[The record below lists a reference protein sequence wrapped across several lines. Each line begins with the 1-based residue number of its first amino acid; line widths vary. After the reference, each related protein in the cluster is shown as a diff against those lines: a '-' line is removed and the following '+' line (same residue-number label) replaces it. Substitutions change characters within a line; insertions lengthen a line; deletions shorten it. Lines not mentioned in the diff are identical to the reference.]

1 MVNGVDT
8 PPDEAINQ
16 MHRYRD
22 AIYYKEHSSNEL
34 KKEVIGGYILFP
46 GDGQKADVAASKFY
60 KSIEEVN
67 IGAFPLRPKDI
78 ENRELLVKF
87 IESLIKA
94 ESSKTVAEVIPHK
107 GSFVEVGNRV
117 LVGIVKPSNRKS
129 YYEDFENGC
138 AKLYYTGPKFPSTI
152 ALHNLHFF
160 VPYFKDKGVRDVYE
174 IVKIRTIKGSEAKQ
188 MDDVDEEKDDIRL
201 AFELKFNKKLYED
214 FQNINTEGIISYT
227 FFDTTFEGIG
237 KLLKQETIG

>member
-1 MVNGVDT
+1 M
-8 PPDEAINQ
+8 
-16 MHRYRD
+16 
-22 AIYYKEHSSNEL
+22 
-34 KKEVIGGYILFP
+34 
-46 GDGQKADVAASKFY
+46 
-60 KSIEEVN
+60 
-67 IGAFPLRPKDI
+67 
-78 ENRELLVKF
+78 ENRKLLVKF
-87 IESLIKA
+87 IESLIEAK
-94 ESSKTVAEVIPHK
+94 SSKTVAEVIPQK

-117 LVGIVKPSNRKS
+117 LVGLVKPSNRKG

-152 ALHNLHFF
+152 ALHNLHYF

-174 IVKIRTIKGSEAKQ
+174 IIKIRTIKGSEAKQ
-188 MDDVDEEKDDIRL
+188 MGDVDEEKDDIRL